1 MQHLQKT
8 RGVAMV
14 KPHSLIFN
22 SPPIQAQYGAPIQ
35 GEFMKRRLA
44 LASFLC
50 ACLSLAPFGTHV
62 IADEQPLFG
71 YSAESSRAERQWEEK
86 LRAIPS
92 TANLRAYMERLSA
105 HPHHV
110 GSPYDKANAEWIAS
124 KFKEFGLDTHIE
136 QFDVLFPTPK
146 ERVVE
151 LIEGGPK
158 FVAKLQEPAL
168 PQDPTS
174 SQQAEQLPTY
184 NAYSIDGD
192 VTAPLVY
199 VNYGVPED
207 YEQLDRMGVS
217 VKGKIVI
224 ARYYHS
230 WRGIKPK
237 VAAEHG
243 AVGCLI
249 YSDPHE
255 DGFVQG
261 ETFPGGAYR
270 PPDGVQRGSV
280 ADMPFY
286 PGDPLTPGVGA
297 TKDAKRLKLEEAPTI
312 TKIPVLPISYADAQP
327 LLAALTGRVAPEG
340 WRGGLGITYHVGP
353 GPAKVHLK
361 VTSNWLTK
369 PVYDVVGKIP
379 GAVFPD
385 EWVIRGNH
393 HDGWVN
399 GAEDPTSGQVAIM
412 EEARSFGELV
422 KSGWKPKRTIIYC
435 AWDGEE
441 PGLLGSTEW
450 AEQHYDELRAKAV
463 VYINSDSNGRG
474 YFGVEG
480 SHTLEKFSNDISRDI
495 TDPETKFSAWKRAQ
509 LAEIANAGSAEKRG
523 ELRGRADLRIPA
535 LGSGSDFTA
544 FLQHDGVAS
553 LNIGFGGEDGGGIYH
568 SIYDDFYWYTHFS
581 DTDFVYGRALA
592 QTGGTMV
599 MRLADAD
606 LLPFE
611 FNDFSDTIQTYI
623 KELKALATKSRED
636 ALERNRELEE
646 GVFSATS
653 DPKEPLSAPPAETV
667 PTYLNFAPLDNAAD
681 VLSRSAAEYHKAYE
695 HAIANGNTALA
706 SASLTEVNALLIE
719 SERKLLTA
727 EGLPNRPW
735 FKHQIYAPGFYTGYA
750 VKTIPAV
757 RESIESKP
765 WKQADEAIIVVG
777 KVLQAEAE
785 LISSAAKKLSA
796 ATGAH

>member
-1 MQHLQKT
+1 MNY
-8 RGVAMV
+8 
-14 KPHSLIFN
+14 SI
-22 SPPIQAQYGAPIQ
+22 
-35 GEFMKRRLA
+35 A
-44 LASFLC
+44 LASLLS
-50 ACLSLAPFGTHV
+50 AGLSLAPFGNHV
-62 IADEQPLFG
+62 VADEQPLFG
-71 YSAESSRAERQWEEK
+71 YSAASSRTERQWEEK

-92 TANLRAYMERLSA
+92 PENLRAYMQRLSA
-105 HPHHV
+105 QPHHV
-110 GSPYDKANAEWIAS
+110 GSAYDKNNAEWIAA

-151 LIEGGPK
+151 LVEGGPK
-158 FVAKLQEPAL
+158 FTAKLQEPAL
-168 PQDPTS
+168 SQDPTS
-174 SQQAEQLPTY
+174 NQQSEQLPTY

-199 VNYGVPED
+199 VNYGIPED
-207 YEQLDRMGVS
+207 YEQLERMGIS

-261 ETFPGGAYR
+261 ETFPAGPFR

-297 TKDAKRLKLEEAPTI
+297 TKDAKRLKIEEAATI

-327 LLAALTGRVAPEG
+327 LLAAVTGRVAPEG

-361 VTSNWLTK
+361 VKSNWEIK
-369 PVYDVVGKIP
+369 PVYDVIGKIQ
-379 GAVFPD
+379 GSTFPD

-399 GAEDPTSGQVAIM
+399 GAEDPISGMVAVL
-412 EEARSFGELV
+412 EEARALGELV

-450 AEQHYDELRAKAV
+450 AEAHYEELRAHGVA
-463 VYINSDSNGRG
+463 YINSDSNGRG
-474 YFGVEG
+474 YLEVEG
-480 SHTLEKFSNDISRDI
+480 SHTLEKLTNDIAREI
-495 TDPETKFSAWKRAQ
+495 ADPETKLTVWKRHQ
-509 LAEIANAGSAEKRG
+509 LHAIADAKTTEQREEIRK
-523 ELRGRADLRIPA
+523 RADLRIPA
-535 LGSGSDFTA
+535 LGSGSDYTA

-553 LNIGFGGEDGGGIYH
+553 LNIGFGGEDKGGIYH
-568 SIYDDFYWYTHFS
+568 SIYDDFYWFTHFS
-581 DTDFVYGRALA
+581 DTDFDYGRALA
-592 QTGGTMV
+592 QTGGTAV

-611 FNDFSDTIQTYI
+611 FGDFAETVQTYL
-623 KELKALATKSRED
+623 KELKALSQKMQDDIR
-636 ALERNRELEE
+636 ERNREIEE
-646 GVFSATS
+646 GVFKATN
-653 DPKEPLSAPPAETV
+653 DPKKPLIPPAVETV
-667 PTYLNFAPLDNAAD
+667 PPHLNFAPLENAVD
-681 VLSRSAAEYHKAYE
+681 VLTRSAAEYHKALE
-695 HAIANGNTALA
+695 VTNANGGVALA
-706 SASLTEVNALLIE
+706 ADSIAEVNKMLMD
-719 SERKLLTA
+719 SERKLTNA
-727 EGLPNRPW
+727 AGLPNRPW
-735 FKHQIYAPGFYTGYA
+735 FRHQLYAPGFYTGYA
-750 VKTIPAV
+750 VKTMPAV
-757 RESIESKP
+757 REAIELKQ
-765 WKQADEAIIVVG
+765 WKQADEAIVVVAQ
-777 KVLQAEAE
+777 VLQDEAA
-785 LISSAAKKLSA
+785 LIASAAQKLGQA
-796 ATGAH
+796 R